1 MNCPVCVN
9 KKLIEIKKENVL
21 IDICPTCKGIW
32 LDRGELETIVKALVS
47 ERNTTRNHSPEPYP
61 EPYKEKKKTS
71 MLDILGDLLLFW

>member
-47 ERNTTRNHSPEPYP
+47 ERNTTQHQSP

-71 MLDILGDLLLFW
+71 MLDLLGDLILFW